1 MGRQGAKHPPLRIT
15 NNLTITEN
23 MQKEHIDTHS
33 EQWTEVISAKS
44 SWFDLRLGELWRYR
58 DLVILFVWRDFV
70 AQYKQTIL
78 GPVWH
83 IIQPLLTT
91 FTYLVVF
98 TNIAQI
104 PTDGQPPMLFYMAGV
119 TIWGY
124 FSRCLTSTSGTFV
137 NNSAIFGKVY
147 FPRLTVP
154 VSTVISG
161 LIAFV
166 IQLGLFLAFY
176 LFYYFFTDA
185 KFAPNL
191 WLLAIPLFLVIM
203 GVLGLGLGIII
214 SSLTT
219 KYRDL
224 SLLVGFGVQ
233 LLMYATPVIY
243 PLSAIKSEKWRFIL
257 ELNPV
262 CPLIEGFK
270 YAFFGSGSFTVYQ
283 LGYCILTTSVIF
295 LIGLGMFHKIEKG
308 FMDTV

>member
-1 MGRQGAKHPPLRIT
+1 MK
-15 NNLTITEN
+15 EN
-23 MQKEHIDTHS
+23 EK

-44 SWFDLRLGELWRYR
+44 SWFDLRLNELWRYR
-58 DLVILFVWRDFV
+58 DLVMLFVWRDFV

-78 GPVWH
+78 GPLWH

-91 FTYLVVF
+91 LTFLVVF
-98 TNIAQI
+98 TNVARI
-104 PTDGQPPMLFYMAGV
+104 PTDGQPPLLFYMAGI

-137 NNSAIFGKVY
+137 NNAAIFGKVY

-161 LIAFV
+161 LIAFL
-166 IQLGLFLAFY
+166 IQLGVFVAFY
-176 LFYYFFTDA
+176 LFYYFFTDY
-185 KFAPNL
+185 KLSPNL
-191 WLLAIPLFLVIM
+191 WILAIPFFLVIM
-203 GVLGLGLGIII
+203 GFLGLGLGIII

-243 PLSAIKSEKWRFIL
+243 PLSLITSAKWRFVL
-257 ELNPV
+257 ELNPA
-262 CPLIEGFK
+262 CPLIEGFR
-270 YAFFGSGSFTVYQ
+270 YAFFGSGTFTLYQ
-283 LGYCILTTSVIF
+283 LGYCVAITTVIF
-295 LIGLGMFHKIEKG
+295 LVGLGMFHKVEKS